1 MPTVYEQNPASWDK
15 IAANGC
21 PNVALMARHFS
32 TCGEMDKAL
41 GYTKAASNW
50 ARRGGQ
56 VSPQADRAA
65 GLWLSLNAKPAPAA
79 PPPAAPASGTLLL
92 IVCPPD
98 VAPKVE
104 RVATMLGCEVIA
116 D

>member
-15 IAANGC
+15 IAASGF

-32 TCGEMDKAL
+32 TCAEMDEAL
-41 GYTKAASNW
+41 GYTKAAANW
-50 ARRGGQ
+50 ARRAGQ
-56 VSPQADRAA
+56 VSRQADRAA

-79 PPPAAPASGTLLL
+79 AQPAAPAGGTLLL

-98 VAPKVE
+98 VAPKVA
-104 RVATMLGCEVIA
+104 RVAAMLGCEVIA